1 MDVIRILLNIV
12 WLIFGGLILAIGYAL
27 AGLVACVLIIT
38 IPFGL
43 AAFRM
48 ANYALWPFGRSV
60 ERKES
65 AHCGARNAWRA
76 SGSIASITASPMCL
90 EVPLSTPDRIP
101 FIKLTRRRFPAGP
114 KWPI

>member
-1 MDVIRILLNIV
+1 MVAQIRERDSAMATIPSPDRTR
-12 WLIFGGLILAIGYAL
+12 LADLEGL
-27 AGLVACVLIIT
+27 AGRVVGAGEGV
-38 IPFGL
+38 
-43 AAFRM
+43 
-48 ANYALWPFGRSV
+48 GRSV
-60 ERKES
+60 ECKES

>member
-1 MDVIRILLNIV
+1 MVAQIRERDS
-12 WLIFGGLILAIGYAL
+12 AMA
-27 AGLVACVLIIT
+27 T
-38 IPFGL
+38 IPSPDRTRLADLEGL
-43 AAFRM
+43 ADRVVADSEDPAGRVVG
-48 ANYALWPFGRSV
+48 AGEGVGRSV